1 MMIHTHAHIPG
12 HFSSIETV
20 APRLLSQQLDSTESN
35 GFLRNSED
43 TYFVNTNTLVA
54 STCA

>member
-1 MMIHTHAHIPG
+1 MIIHTHAHIPS
-12 HFSSIETV
+12 HFYSIETV
-20 APRLLSQQLDSTESN
+20 APSLLSQQLDSTESN
-35 GFLRNSED
+35 GLLRNSED